1 MENVSVFE
9 DYVKKVLNLVPR
21 PFYTEAAQKVV
32 HEICETIYKEL
43 DNNGDRMPREEIIK
57 IVENFIEIHLNNPN
71 DNPTGIKDAIAASLS
86 KTIPEIYKDEYI
98 NKIL

>member
-1 MENVSVFE
+1 
-9 DYVKKVLNLVPR
+9 
-21 PFYTEAAQKVV
+21 
-32 HEICETIYKEL
+32 
-43 DNNGDRMPREEIIK
+43 MPREEIIK